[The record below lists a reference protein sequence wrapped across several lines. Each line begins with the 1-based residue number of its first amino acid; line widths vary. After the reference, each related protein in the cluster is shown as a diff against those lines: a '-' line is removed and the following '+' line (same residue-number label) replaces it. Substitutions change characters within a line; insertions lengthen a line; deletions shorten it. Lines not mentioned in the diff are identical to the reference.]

1 MVEDQRPMQSTI
13 NGHPDNPD
21 ERNVSRRLRPLYV
34 ATFFQSFVLWY
45 AVEKFFMH
53 DIGFNDS
60 QIAIAGILLSVGMI
74 VAQTPTGIL
83 ADRWSRKGVL
93 ILASVILIASTLI
106 GALSHNVNMYYVCEF
121 LWGIFTA
128 TASGIRDSIVYDVLV
143 EDMGDASRFE
153 HYFGRVQL
161 FASVGFVPG
170 SLLGGV
176 LGGVIGL
183 RANYWISIPL
193 IGISIISLIRFREPT
208 VHRKQPRV
216 SVTKHAAQTLQAF
229 GQSGSFFWIVLLA
242 VLFGMMSRLL
252 VYFGPVWYL
261 GFALPVVL
269 WGPAYAFTELSG
281 GIAGAMSSAI
291 KNQRYGPFF
300 VAGFMCA
307 LSLTLTSR
315 ASIIAVVVAQTVVLS
330 SYGVLV
336 IFLSRHLHDG
346 LPSHLRAGV
355 SSTVG
360 TVSQLAFL
368 PTAYLFGRISNVHS
382 IFGGA
387 WLVVAIT
394 TVSVVIFCIKIIP
407 LDRVVTRD
415 EGVIEPQPYPVSSAT
430 GRGLGQPL
438 ISPIRPR
445 RSISW
450 RRRGGPR

>member
-1 MVEDQRPMQSTI
+1 MQRMV
-13 NGHPDNPD
+13 NGNRDATSD
-21 ERNVSRRLRPLYV
+21 ERSISRRLRPLYI

-53 DIGFNDS
+53 DIGFNDA

-74 VAQTPTGIL
+74 FAQTPTGIL

-93 ILASVILIASTLI
+93 ILASAILIVSTLV
-106 GALSHNVNMYYVCEF
+106 GALSKGVNIYYVCEF
-121 LWGIFTA
+121 LWGVYTA
-128 TASGIRDSIVYDVLV
+128 TASGIRDSIVYDVLI
-143 EDMGDASRFE
+143 EDAGDASRFE

-161 FASVGFVPG
+161 CASIGFVPG

-176 LGGVIGL
+176 VGDVFGL
-183 RANYWISIPL
+183 RANYWISVPL
-193 IGISIISLIRFREPT
+193 VGISIIALLRFREPT
-208 VHRKQPRV
+208 VHRNTPSV
-216 SVTKHAAQTLQAF
+216 SVAKHAAQTLQAF
-229 GQSGSFFWIVLLA
+229 GRSGSFFWIVLLG
-242 VLFGMMSRLL
+242 VLFGMISRLL

-281 GIAGAMSSAI
+281 GIAGAISSAI

-300 VAGFMCA
+300 VAGFMCT

-315 ASIIAVVVAQTVVLS
+315 VSALAVIVAQTVVLA

-336 IFLSRHLHDG
+336 IFLNRHLHDA

-368 PTAYLFGRISNVHS
+368 PVAFLFGRISNAHG
-382 IFGGA
+382 IFGAA
-387 WLVVAIT
+387 WLVVVVTILCA
-394 TVSVVIFCIKIIP
+394 VIFAVKIVP
-407 LDRVVTRD
+407 LDRAVVVEE
-415 EGVIEPQPYPVSSAT
+415 EGVLAQPSYPVSSAT

-438 ISPIRPR
+438 ISPSRPR
-445 RSISW
+445 RMFRSKK
-450 RRRGGPR
+450 RARK